1 MRVFRL
7 QLLGVLEDGLGV
19 LLRNLFAVAPRVL
32 DLLDLLDRLEL
43 DEQDDRVDLVVV
55 EPLHGF
61 KVNVEDAMLVLE
73 HIQRIVQTLAERLL
87 LTHRGPWFEYS
98 NRQLLYRPTV

>member
-19 LLRNLFAVAPRVL
+19 LLRNLLAMAPRVL

-55 EPLHGF
+55 EPLHGLQ
-61 KVNVEDAMLVLE
+61 VDVEDAVLVLE
-73 HIQRIVQTLAERLL
+73 TILHQIKITNGIRR
-87 LTHRGPWFEYS
+87 R
-98 NRQLLYRPTV
+98 RRRRRR

>member
-1 MRVFRL
+1 M
-7 QLLGVLEDGLGV
+7 
-19 LLRNLFAVAPRVL
+19 ATRVL
-32 DLLDLLDRLEL
+32 HFFDLLHRLEL
-43 DEQDDRVDLVVV
+43 DHQHDGVDLVVV

-87 LTHRGPWFEYS
+87 LTHRGPWF
-98 NRQLLYRPTV
+98 